1 MRGSTLRSIVC
12 LKVCAVTGWFDGGE
26 KRMPGRIVNVYE
38 RPSLLTVGS
47 GAGSVGNEAQTSCA
61 RLVGIVE
68 QRRAGCVH
76 DLGARRR

>member
-38 RPSLLTVGS
+38 RPSLLTVGRARAAS
-47 GAGSVGNEAQTSCA
+47 GT
-61 RLVGIVE
+61 
-68 QRRAGCVH
+68 
-76 DLGARRR
+76 RRRPPAPGSSG